1 MPPTPPLRTA
11 LIGLSSSAITSW
23 ASSAHLPGLLTP
35 KGRSTLPITA
45 LLNSSVAAAQASIEK
60 YGLDPSTKAYG
71 SPEDLANDPD
81 IDLVICNTRVD
92 KHFETILPSVRR
104 GKDVFVEWPVAGNVQ
119 DIETLIEEAGRSGSR
134 VAVGLQRRWAPP
146 VTKLREVVREG
157 VKGKK
162 LGRVL
167 SVDVRAYGGTNDRD
181 VVPEGLS
188 YFFEREVGGNV
199 VVISN
204 GHRECSSA
212 SAICTLY
219 VTNAN
224 SVLDTVLS
232 VVGDVSPDT
241 AHSQLQLQRPDV
253 RIRDPTTNKII
264 RTVKSNVPDLVSFH
278 AQLES
283 SATLSYYFRRGQPF
297 PGDPA
302 LTWSINLEHAEVKLV
317 SPSGLNLETGEPAKI
332 LVHWYDSDEVEEVKW
347 EGDAEFEELG
357 GSARNVIRTLLA
369 FGEGEEAGEGW
380 VSLKDAAGRARLIE
394 GFIRGWEESRGDV

>member
-119 DIETLIEEAGRSGSR
+119 DIETLIEEAGRSG
-134 VAVGLQRRWAPP
+134 
-146 VTKLREVVREG
+146 
-157 VKGKK
+157 
-162 LGRVL
+162 
-167 SVDVRAYGGTNDRD
+167 
-181 VVPEGLS
+181 
-188 YFFEREVGGNV
+188 
-199 VVISN
+199 I
-204 GHRECSSA
+204 
-212 SAICTLY
+212 
-219 VTNAN
+219 
-224 SVLDTVLS
+224 LDTVLS